1 MISKIILME
10 VSEMAY
16 DEFLN
21 VGRGRFTMGAFD
33 DFSSTKLSHDRY
45 DVYVNQDYVGQK
57 YLLTAQESVQDI
69 DDFLKNEGISN
80 FQSVVDGDHYH
91 IKAIENEHK
100 VADVLKVYLQ
110 NR

>member
-1 MISKIILME
+1 M
-10 VSEMAY
+10 VY

-21 VGRGRFTMGAFD
+21 GGIGLGRFSMGAYD

-57 YLLTAQESVQDI
+57 YLLSAQESVHDI
-69 DDFLKNEGISN
+69 DDFLKNEGITK
-80 FQSVVDGDHYH
+80 FQSVADGDHYH
-91 IKAIENEHK
+91 IRALENEHK
-100 VADVLKVYLQ
+100 VADILKVYLQ

>member
-1 MISKIILME
+1 
-10 VSEMAY
+10 MAY

-21 VGRGRFTMGAFD
+21 VGRGRFDMGFYND
-33 DFSSTKLSHDRY
+33 ISSTKLSHDRY

-57 YLLTAQESVQDI
+57 FLLTAQESVQDI
-69 DDFLKNEGISN
+69 DDFLRNEGINN

-91 IKAIENEHK
+91 IRAVENEHK

>member
-1 MISKIILME
+1 M
-10 VSEMAY
+10 VY

-21 VGRGRFTMGAFD
+21 GGIGIGRFTMGAYD
-33 DFSSTKLSHDRY
+33 DFSSTKLSQDRY

-57 YLLTAQESVQDI
+57 YLLTAQESVSDI
-69 DDFLKNEGISN
+69 DDFLRNEGISD

-91 IKAIENEHK
+91 IKALGNEHK